1 MKKFFL
7 KYPGFLPV
15 LLLLIILSCQSGTI
29 KEVVEHYENGN
40 PKLERYY
47 QNNNDKPVLIKE
59 IYYHENGNKR
69 IEGAINEGK
78 REGVWMFWFEHGS
91 LWREVNYS
99 KGTPDGIA
107 KAYHENGALFHQG
120 TFLQGE
126 KHGEW
131 SFFDVEGKLVNQ
143 LTFEKGKLKSQ
154 TNSKQ

>member
-1 MKKFFL
+1 M
-7 KYPGFLPV
+7 P
-15 LLLLIILSCQSGTI
+15 LLLLILIESCQPGTI
-29 KEVVEHYENGN
+29 KEVVDSYDNGQ
-40 PKLERYY
+40 PKFEKYY
-47 QNNNDKPVLIKE
+47 QRNNDELVFIKE
-59 IYYHENGNKR
+59 IHYYENGNKR

-78 REGVWMFWFEHGS
+78 REGVWIFWFEHGS

-99 KGTPDGIA
+99 KGIPDGIA
-107 KAYHENGALFHQG
+107 KAYHENGALFYQG

-154 TNSKQ
+154 TNSKQY

>member
-1 MKKFFL
+1 
-7 KYPGFLPV
+7 
-15 LLLLIILSCQSGTI
+15 
-29 KEVVEHYENGN
+29 
-40 PKLERYY
+40 
-47 QNNNDKPVLIKE
+47 
-59 IYYHENGNKR
+59 
-69 IEGAINEGK
+69 
-78 REGVWMFWFEHGS
+78 
-91 LWREVNYS
+91 VNYS